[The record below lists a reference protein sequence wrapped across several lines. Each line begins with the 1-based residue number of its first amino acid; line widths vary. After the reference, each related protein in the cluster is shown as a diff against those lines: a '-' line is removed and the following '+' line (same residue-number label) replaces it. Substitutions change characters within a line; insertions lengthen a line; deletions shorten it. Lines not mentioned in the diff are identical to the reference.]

1 MNTNAISNVG
11 ASMDAASVYKKDIK
25 STSQADDPAKKTSF
39 GEEAAAVY
47 EASGESKTENTNL
60 IEQLRADTQTRI
72 DQFRELVIQMFT
84 KQGKVASAGEIWE
97 MLASGDYKVDPTTS
111 QNAAKEISEDGYWG
125 VKQTS
130 ERIFDF
136 ARALSGDDSEKMD
149 KMLDAFKKGF
159 EEATKAWGKDLPEIS
174 KQTYDAVLD
183 KFEQFKNQNA

>member
-25 STSQADDPAKKTSF
+25 TKQAEDTATNTSF

-47 EASGESKTENTNL
+47 EASENTKTDNTNL
-60 IEQLRADTQTRI
+60 IEQLRADAQTRT

-84 KQGKVASAGEIWE
+84 KQGKVSNAGEIWE
-97 MLASGDYKVDPTTS
+97 MLASGDFNVEPATA

-136 ARALSGDDSEKMD
+136 ARALSGDDSNKMD
-149 KMLDAFKKGF
+149 NMLEAFKKGY
-159 EEATKAWGKDLPEIS
+159 EEATKAWGSDLPEIS
-174 KQTYDAVLD
+174 KKTYDAVLE
-183 KFEQFKNQNA
+183 KFEQFKNQTA